1 MRCLYVLAVLVLL
14 LGAGAQAQNVTFPR
28 QDGMLTGWLYRP
40 ELSDGTGVL
49 LLGGG
54 DVSSVALKLTQAG
67 YTVLVPDS
75 QGTGARLIQD
85 LDAAFSFLEQ
95 QVKGVDI
102 RPRVVILGVGP
113 GGETAFSYA
122 LENEDLKGA
131 VNYLGRPW
139 LPLERVGQLEVP
151 LLGIWTETDPAPL
164 AQVLRERKK
173 SFEFSSTSDQSW
185 AQVLTFLQKM
195 LRGG

>member
-1 MRCLYVLAVLVLL
+1 MHYCYLLAIWVFL
-14 LGAGAQAQNVTFPR
+14 LGSGVQAQNVTFPR
-28 QDGMLTGWLYRP
+28 QDGTLTGWLYRP

-54 DVSSVALKLTQAG
+54 DVSSVALKLTHAG
-67 YTVLVPDS
+67 YTVLAPES
-75 QGTGARLIQD
+75 QGTLIHD

-102 RPRVVILGVGP
+102 RPRVAILGVGP

-151 LLGIWTETDPAPL
+151 LLGIWTDADSSTL
-164 AQVLRERKK
+164 AEILRERQK
-173 SFEFSSTSDQSW
+173 SFEFSSASDQSW